1 MASVRMSNNGYCFQ
15 MHPFV
20 ECKNFRIVKLPIV
33 NEEDSKQKK
42 NMRKIKTF
50 FTNWNIIQNNEYL
63 LKQKIINERKLLL
76 DCMLFR

>member
-50 FTNWNIIQNNEYL
+50 FTN
-63 LKQKIINERKLLL
+63 
-76 DCMLFR
+76 

>member
-1 MASVRMSNNGYCFQ
+1 
-15 MHPFV
+15 MHPLV
-20 ECKNFRIVKLPIV
+20 ECKNFRTVKLPIV
-33 NEEDSKQKK
+33 YEEDSKKK
-42 NMRKIKTF
+42 FMSKIKTF